1 MHNQYSDLFIC
12 IMNELHILY
21 MIFYDLELC
30 TMYDSHDVYLLVIFA
45 YTNLVDVIIFHGFFV
60 LFTDF

>member
-1 MHNQYSDLFIC
+1 MYH
-12 IMNELHILY
+12 ELITY
-21 MIFYDLELC
+21 TVYDFYDLELC
-30 TMYDSHDVYLLVIFA
+30 TMYDSHDVYLRVIFA